1 LSQSDIRNKVDIVY
15 RLMKAK
21 NVLNASTF
29 SILHYLKQRK
39 VVIIIGA
46 VLFTIGTIAAI
57 TIGHLVINDS
67 VNNRMTSQGYPETEF
82 LGISAFSY
90 EYGSVFTA
98 ILGLFVLAGGLVG
111 MDSKKKEKTYTK

>member
-1 LSQSDIRNKVDIVY
+1 
-15 RLMKAK
+15 MKSSK
-21 NVLNASTF
+21 NVLNASTL
-29 SILHYLKQRK
+29 SILYYIKQRK
-39 VVIIIGA
+39 VIIIIGA
-46 VLFTIGTIAAI
+46 VLLTIGTISAV
-57 TIGHLVINDS
+57 TIGHIVINDS
-67 VNNRMTSQGYPETEF
+67 VDNNLTTQGYPATEF

>member
-1 LSQSDIRNKVDIVY
+1 
-15 RLMKAK
+15 MKAK

>member
-1 LSQSDIRNKVDIVY
+1 MSQSDIRNKVDIVY